1 MSALT
6 PDCDPD
12 LSNCGSPVSGGGVR
26 STVVLLAVLAAS
38 ATAVSGG
45 ASGVMAFTAGSAA
58 VVSALVLGRRAVR
71 LAQRATAGIVAHTSW
86 RSRPVV

>member
-12 LSNCGSPVSGGGVR
+12 LSNCGSPVTGGGVR
-26 STVVLLAVLAAS
+26 STVVLIAVLAVS
-38 ATAVSGG
+38 LTAVSGG
-45 ASGVMAFTAGSAA
+45 ASGLVTFTAGGAA

-71 LAQRATAGIVAHTSW
+71 LAQRATAGLVAHTPW

>member
-26 STVVLLAVLAAS
+26 STVVLLAVLATS
-38 ATAVSGG
+38 LTAVSGG
-45 ASGVMAFTAGSAA
+45 ASGAMAFTAGGAA
-58 VVSALVLGRRAVR
+58 VVSALVLGGRAVR
-71 LAQRATAGIVAHTSW
+71 LAQRAGAGIVAHTSW
-86 RSRPVV
+86 RSRPAG

>member
-26 STVVLLAVLAAS
+26 STIVLLAVLALSAS
-38 ATAVSGG
+38 VLTGG
-45 ASGVMAFTAGSAA
+45 ASGVMTFAAGGAGA
-58 VVSALVLGRRAVR
+58 VSALVLARRTVR
-71 LAQRATAGIVAHTSW
+71 LAQRATAGLTAHAPW

>member
-26 STVVLLAVLAAS
+26 STVVLIAVLAVSLA
-38 ATAVSGG
+38 AVGD
-45 ASGVMAFTAGSAA
+45 ASGVMAFAAGGAA

-71 LAQRATAGIVAHTSW
+71 LARRATTGLVAHTPW
-86 RSRPVV
+86 RTRPVV